1 MPNEDSDQIIYQF
14 MWGYQSYFQTGVE
27 VPLRTALREIGFAG
41 QADVL
46 LVGFQAAGQH
56 AFPIC
61 IEPEDGPYEPAIF
74 VNVADRSREL
84 YEQHSDHDGFHT
96 DPDAHK
102 AFHARLQ
109 RQMRAR
115 AVEEALASSTPGGER
130 VFFAGMPIRVA
141 DYDVHVVVSVERES
155 LARVSQLQTTT
166 RERFTV
172 YPSLVHA
179 VIHNVLNRASRG
191 LSIPNPG
198 SGSDALGADSPEIV
212 QSAATSFVRSVVSC
226 AGYWFADRA
235 GAIFSAI
242 SALPYEGRSGSGRL
256 VIARQDQPA
265 VEVLMKLGEEV
276 DIRNTRAVR
285 KLIEASGNEA
295 DLLSTGEKVLGFGKL
310 TADYDAATETAFVVT
325 VATRGTWEL
334 SHADQVL
341 MTVQDGTPRLPR
353 PPLNAD
359 YFADLV
365 ERLLPGA
372 DQPRLTVLA
381 EAAGQHQHGAMLV
394 ISSAAAEEAQRLA
407 PQAWTVAPVIFESE
421 LLRQITSMD
430 GGVLVD
436 VQGYCHAIGVILD
449 GQACGGEDPAR
460 GSRFNNAVRYLES
473 SAPPA
478 IVVVYSAD
486 GSIDILPRLRRR
498 VMRSTVQ
505 RAVENYLSLATP
517 GKRQSGRTDAWDR
530 VKALQFY
537 LSEEECRLLNQA
549 RAALNR
555 WNEEHDRFIL
565 IEQELTP
572 NPGMNETYLLPEGQ

>member
-1 MPNEDSDQIIYQF
+1 MPSDDSDQIIYQL
-14 MWGYQSYFQTGVE
+14 MWGYQSIFQISVE
-27 VPLRTALREIGFAG
+27 GPLRIALREVGFTG
-41 QADVL
+41 RADVL

-56 AFPIC
+56 EYPIC
-61 IEPEDGPYEPAIF
+61 IEPEDGPYEPSIF
-74 VNVADRSREL
+74 ANVADRSREL
-84 YEQHSDHDGFHT
+84 YEQHPDHDGFHT
-96 DPDAHK
+96 DPGAHE

-109 RQMRAR
+109 RQMRAK
-115 AVEEALASSTPGGER
+115 AVEEALASSVSDADR
-130 VFFAGMPIRVA
+130 IFFAGMPMRVE
-141 DYDVHVVVSVERES
+141 DYDVHVVISVDRES
-155 LARVSQLQTTT
+155 LTRVPQLQTTT
-166 RERFTV
+166 RERFTI

-191 LSIPNPG
+191 LIIPNPG
-198 SGSDALGADSPEIV
+198 SDANALGADSPEIV
-212 QSAATSFVRSVVSC
+212 QGAATSFVRSVIAC

-256 VIARQDQPA
+256 VIARRNQPA
-265 VEVLMKLGEEV
+265 IDVLMKLGDEV

-372 DQPRLTVLA
+372 DQSRLTVLA

-394 ISSAAAEEAQRLA
+394 VSSAAAEEAQRLA
-407 PQAWTVAPVIFESE
+407 PQAWTVEPVIFESE

-436 VQGYCHAIGVILD
+436 IQGYCHAIGVILD
-449 GQACGGEDPAR
+449 GQACGGEDPSR
-460 GSRFNNAVRYLES
+460 GSRFNNAVRYLKS
-473 SAPPA
+473 NAPPA

-486 GSIDILPRLRRR
+486 GSIDILPRIRRR
-498 VMRSTVQ
+498 VKRSAVQ
-505 RAVENYLSLATP
+505 RAVEHYLSLATP
-517 GKRQSGRTDAWDR
+517 GKRQSGRVDAWDR
-530 VKALQFY
+530 VKDLQFY
-537 LSEEECRLLNQA
+537 LSEEQCRLLNES

-555 WNEEHDRFIL
+555 WNEEHDRFVL
-565 IEQELTP
+565 IEQDLAPDPE
-572 NPGMNETYLLPEGQ
+572 MNETYWLSEEQ